1 MKKIKRKKKHIN
13 IYIVL
18 MIIIII
24 SSSIGYSIFSESV
37 NISGTTKATYV
48 ISGSALN
55 IGLTARGTNGAT
67 YSYAGTF
74 PTTFA
79 TFTSEVRS
87 GNTLTLTFT
96 RTRTYTTRVNC
107 VFIIEFK
114 NIYPYTMGSG
124 TSTVTTVSG
133 GTTNVSKVS
142 ATLSKKSITAQ
153 STATLTFNAR
163 LRTSQTTVIEIRAT
177 MTYVTQ
183 GVSQSFNYVVKI
195 L

>member
-1 MKKIKRKKKHIN
+1 MKRIKKQKKHIN
-13 IYIVL
+13 MYVVL
-18 MIIIII
+18 MIMLII
-24 SSSIGYSIFSESV
+24 SGSIGYSIFNESV
-37 NISGTTKATYV
+37 NITGTTKATYV
-48 ISGSALN
+48 ISGSNLKTELVAK
-55 IGLTARGTNGAT
+55 GTGGAT

-74 PTTFA
+74 PTAFA
-79 TFTSEVRS
+79 TFTSEELS

-96 RTRTYTTRVNC
+96 RTRTYWIRVSC
-107 VFIIEFK
+107 VFKIDFK

-124 TSTVTTVSG
+124 TRTVTTVSG
-133 GTTNVSKVS
+133 GTTNVSSVS
-142 ATLSKKSITAQ
+142 ATLSKTSITAQ

-163 LRTSQTTVIEIRAT
+163 LRTSQTKVIEIKAT